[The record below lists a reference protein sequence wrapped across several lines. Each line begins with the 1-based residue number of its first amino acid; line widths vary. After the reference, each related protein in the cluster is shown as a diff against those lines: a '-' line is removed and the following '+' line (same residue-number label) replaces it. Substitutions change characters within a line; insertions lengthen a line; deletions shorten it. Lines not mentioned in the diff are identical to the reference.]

1 MKRSSAENEGFL
13 LPDGSVRRVTGTEH
27 FIPVSPDMKNAR
39 HRLGNLLSGI
49 RKGDI
54 GTFGDKD
61 EEFDS
66 DQGFSRKGPGRPK
79 RSKRERS
86 FSRKGPG
93 RPKRSKRERRI
104 IYELRNKVFSVRDSY
119 TIEPIYPLMRKW
131 IYGCD
136 DELPPPSDELPAS
149 PDDRTLPGSS
159 SMISEDSL
167 DLLATKEIHKMPEP
181 LPMTNDTP
189 PMKICSPVENPLPE
203 GSAAKDLLKENL
215 TAWKNCKKQ
224 HKKYMEMR
232 ELKYEPSLKLLKTV
246 HAITQQTTQ

>member
-13 LPDGSVRRVTGTEH
+13 HPDGSVRRLTGTEH

-61 EEFDS
+61 DDFDS
-66 DQGFSRKGPGRPK
+66 DQGY
-79 RSKRERS
+79 
-86 FSRKGPG
+86 SRKGPG

-136 DELPPPSDELPAS
+136 DDLPPVSDELPAS

-181 LPMTNDTP
+181 LPLSDDTP
-189 PMKICSPVENPLPE
+189 LMKIFSPVENPLPE